1 MIGRAAQQECSS
13 DPSMKAVAVT
23 EFGATPQLMELPK
36 PEPGPGEVL
45 VRLAGAALNPFD
57 RAVYD
62 GFLRHLPHTFPLILG
77 FDGAGIVEAVGEGVV
92 RFAEGD
98 AIYGVFAHLPFGR
111 GTLAEYIAIP
121 ADAVIG
127 PAPSKVSLLE
137 AAGAPGA
144 GMAAIGLVQE
154 TEIVAGQTVF
164 IVGASGGVGTLAV
177 QLAATRGARILATA
191 RPDAAEQLGSLGA
204 SETVDYGQASVA
216 AQVAKIEPGG
226 VDVLLDLIS
235 DPEPFAANLELVR
248 NGGRAMSLRYAAQAE
263 SLGSQRIDVVNFNL
277 REHARAPEF
286 LRALTD
292 AIDEADLRVV
302 VEKNLTLEEAP
313 ALLAAQEL
321 RGARGKTIVRI

>member
-1 MIGRAAQQECSS
+1 
-13 DPSMKAVAVT
+13 MKAVAVT

-45 VRLAGAALNPFD
+45 VRLTGAALNPFD

-77 FDGAGIVEAVGEGVV
+77 FDGAGIVEEVGETVE
-92 RFAEGD
+92 RFEEGS
-98 AIYGVFAHLPFGR
+98 AVYGVFAHLPFGR

-127 PAPSKVSLLE
+127 PAPSKISLLE

-154 TEIVAGQTVF
+154 TEIVAGQTVL
-164 IVGASGGVGTLAV
+164 IVGASGGVGTFAV
-177 QLAATRGARILATA
+177 QLAATRGARVLATA

-204 SETVDYGQASVA
+204 SETVDYGQASLA
-216 AQVAKIEPGG
+216 EQVAEIEPGG

-248 NGGRAMSLRYAAQAE
+248 DGGRAISLRYAAQAE
-263 SLGSQRIDVVNFNL
+263 SLGSERIDVGNFNL
-277 REHARAPEF
+277 REHPRAPDF
-286 LRALTD
+286 LEALTA
-292 AIDEADLRVV
+292 AIDSEHLRVV
-302 VEKNLTLEEAP
+302 VESEILLAEAP
-313 ALLAAQEL
+313 AALVSHGL
-321 RGARGKTIVRI
+321 RGARGKIVIKL